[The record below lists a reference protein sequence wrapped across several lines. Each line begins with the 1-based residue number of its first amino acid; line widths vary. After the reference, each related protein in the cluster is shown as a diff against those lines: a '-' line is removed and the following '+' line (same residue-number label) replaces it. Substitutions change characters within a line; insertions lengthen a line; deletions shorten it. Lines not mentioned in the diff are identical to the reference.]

1 MLFTKSVATKAYLL
15 SQRAFSTT
23 NPSNFSYLIKSLPKT
38 VPKLPHPGH
47 VKSVN
52 LWRNLFIVAG
62 IPALLL
68 INYNIEFLEDHHPPR
83 PEFHPYEYMRK
94 RTKVIFFVLLEYSLG
109 SISLSILFISFFSKL
124 TRDFRGAMATTRYF
138 IIRITTLCQTAMRS
152 TRAKV
157 ARDTATKQHYY

>member
-94 RTKVIFFVLLEYSLG
+94 RAKVIYFVLLEYSLG
-109 SISLSILFISFFSKL
+109 SISLSIIFISFFKINQKFPWGDGNHSL
-124 TRDFRGAMATTRYF
+124 F
-138 IIRITTLCQTAMRS
+138 
-152 TRAKV
+152 
-157 ARDTATKQHYY
+157 HNPYYNALPDGYEVDESEGGPGHGH